1 MLNDNTIREHKL
13 SVVRLL
19 QPRGAVLSTLLKV
32 AMKRWSIY
40 EEDSR
45 VNDASGELTLTYDEA
60 GYGTSSQLVVDY
72 IGYEHFDL
80 RVTIDNVTTRPIDL
94 GRCRYRIAGALD
106 STIVGRLTSETIVQ
120 VGLGESSIW
129 ISTTDDEYCLNRPR
143 NHGRPVHSGSS
154 YRKAYQNP
162 SDEPSVRISTT
173 NAEFRKI
180 LNKCK
185 GGAFCIVSRDN
196 RIGIYNSES
205 EQPVVTPVNTDYSI
219 EDGVKCRNAIASV
232 DYQMLYFALY
242 RRKQN
247 LEGLIN
253 TINQGSADY
262 DITEYGIIDG
272 KVYLVIS
279 GEGISARLLFTTTSA
294 TDTGVEI
301 PGMQQSKKR
310 SRRPSSTQ
318 SQIDAGRLEQ
328 LAASLAESSQVL
340 PVDTAV
346 EFTEEET
353 TRLNLWLQAHSQWVT
368 YRNQSPSTSRQ
379 VWFSHYSMMLIQTGE
394 APDELDFQI
403 MSKV

>member
-1 MLNDNTIREHKL
+1 VLNDNTIREHKL

-60 GYGTSSQLVVDY
+60 GTATSSQLVVDY

-80 RVTIDNVTTRPIDL
+80 RVTIDDVTTRPINL

-129 ISTTDDEYCLNRPR
+129 ISTTEDEYCLNRPR
-143 NHGRPVHSGSS
+143 NNGRPVHTGSS

-247 LEGLIN
+247 LEGLIT
-253 TINQGSADY
+253 TINQAEDY

-279 GEGISARLLFTTTSA
+279 GEGISARLLFTTTGI

-310 SRRPSSTQ
+310 GRRPSSTQ
-318 SQIDAGRLEQ
+318 SQTDAGRLEQ
-328 LAASLAESSQVL
+328 LATSLAESSQVL

-353 TRLNLWLQAHSQWVT
+353 TRLNLWLQAHTRWVT